1 MRRRLFLLSLDWYD
15 KFRTGLDALSRRR
28 RVASANRLT
37 SAQSHALGLQNHVA
51 LVALAVLRRR
61 ELDRPLA
68 GLLPSRVR
76 VVLLR
81 ARQALQFH
89 RGADG

>member
-1 MRRRLFLLSLDWYD
+1 MARR
-15 KFRTGLDALSRRR
+15 T
-28 RVASANRLT
+28 RVAAAS
-37 SAQSHALGLQNHVA
+37 QPLGLQDHVS
-51 LVALAVLRRR
+51 LVALAVLSRR

-68 GLLPSRVR
+68 GRLPSRVR